1 MRGKVNYALHNLKI
15 TYVHLNINDNCLVQ
29 PKLALCVMH
38 VILTKAGLV

>member
-1 MRGKVNYALHNLKI
+1 MESQCEGQGKL
-15 TYVHLNINDNCLVQ
+15 CLVQ